1 MRDMKKGMVVIS
13 KSGRD
18 KGRSFVVFE
27 TDDRYVWLADGKL
40 RKIEA
45 PKKKNIKHL
54 QKTNMFIE
62 IESITGNK
70 SLNKRLLQLRGE
82 QVDL

>member
-1 MRDMKKGMVVIS
+1 MRDMKKGRVVIS

-27 TDDRYVWLADGKL
+27 IDDRYVWLADGKL

-54 QKTNMFIE
+54 QQTNMFIE